1 MKSGGVREIEKS
13 NGERKKRMGEE
24 RAGGRKEF
32 FFKALFFNLVNSYL
46 IFSLI
51 RN

>member
-32 FFKALFFNLVNSYL
+32 FLGSFF
-46 IFSLI
+46 
-51 RN
+51 